1 PSSISDQAGWAH
13 RPPPPHPPPRRVS
26 LAHGHARGGCLRRL
40 RPKPPVGPPPPDS
53 AQTAAPLDTLEERT
67 FHYVWSLANT
77 SSLWM
82 AVMEDQVP
90 RRARRSGDPAS
101 NQHLTSGVPDVR
113 RSASSDA
120 SGVTPRRG

>member
-1 PSSISDQAGWAH
+1 MRLARTI
-13 RPPPPHPPPRRVS
+13 PPAALAAVAVPAVLAAILACASNHP
-26 LAHGHARGGCLRRL
+26 A
-40 RPKPPVGPPPPDS
+40 GPPPPDS
-53 AQTAAPLDTLEERT
+53 VRAAAFLDTLEERT

-101 NQHLTSGVPDVR
+101 NQHLTSGVLMCADQRQATLAV
-113 RSASSDA
+113 
-120 SGVTPRRG
+120 

>member
-1 PSSISDQAGWAH
+1 MATHAAGAFTTCASNH
-13 RPPPPHPPPRRVS
+13 S
-26 LAHGHARGGCLRRL
+26 E
-40 RPKPPVGPPPPDS
+40 GPPPPDS

-101 NQHLTSGVPDVR
+101 NQHLTSGVLMCADQRQATLADRKSV
-113 RSASSDA
+113 
-120 SGVTPRRG
+120 V